1 MSRNREEK
9 EKIAVIKSSR
19 RTMSME
25 VRPDGSILVRAPF
38 RASAEE
44 IGNFVCSHKSWV
56 EKQRIRIRKRAAEIR
71 LADQNPLSPED
82 IRLLADQALR
92 ELPPRI
98 AAYAGQMGV
107 TYGRVTIRNQKTRWG
122 SCSSKGNLNFRV
134 TIRNQK
140 TRWGSCSSKGNLNFN
155 CLLMLTPR
163 EVQDYVIVH
172 ELSHRKEMNH
182 SPKFWE
188 VVEEVLP
195 DYKKR
200 RKWLRE
206 NGSVIIRRMTAGNSV
221 S

>member
-56 EKQRIRIRKRAAEIR
+56 EKQRIRMREKTDEIR
-71 LADQNPLSPED
+71 LAEQNPLSPED
-82 IRLLADQALR
+82 IRRLAEQALR

-107 TYGRVTIRNQKTRWG
+107 TYG
-122 SCSSKGNLNFRV
+122 RV

-182 SPKFWE
+182 SPKFWA

-200 RKWLRE
+200 RNWLRE
-206 NGSVIIRRMTAGNSV
+206 NGSAIIRRMTAGNSV

>member
-122 SCSSKGNLNFRV
+122 SCSSKGNLNF
-134 TIRNQK
+134 
-140 TRWGSCSSKGNLNFN
+140 N

-182 SPKFWE
+182 SPKFWA

-200 RKWLRE
+200 RNWLRE
-206 NGSVIIRRMTAGNSV
+206 NGSVIIRRMTAGNPV

>member
-56 EKQRIRIRKRAAEIR
+56 EKQRIRIRKRAAGIR

-122 SCSSKGNLNFRV
+122 SCSSKGNLNF
-134 TIRNQK
+134 
-140 TRWGSCSSKGNLNFN
+140 N

-163 EVQDYVIVH
+163 EVQDYVLVH

-182 SPKFWE
+182 SPKFWA

-200 RKWLRE
+200 RNWLRE
-206 NGSVIIRRMTAGNSV
+206 NGSAIIRRMTAGNSV

>member
-56 EKQRIRIRKRAAEIR
+56 EKQRIRIRKRADEIR

-122 SCSSKGNLNFRV
+122 SCSSKGNLNF
-134 TIRNQK
+134 
-140 TRWGSCSSKGNLNFN
+140 N

-163 EVQDYVIVH
+163 DVQDYVIVH

-182 SPKFWE
+182 SPKFWA

-200 RKWLRE
+200 RNWLRE
-206 NGSVIIRRMTAGNSV
+206 NGSAIIRRMAAGNPAS
-221 S
+221 

>member
-122 SCSSKGNLNFRV
+122 SCSSKGNLNF
-134 TIRNQK
+134 
-140 TRWGSCSSKGNLNFN
+140 N

-182 SPKFWE
+182 SPKFWA

-206 NGSVIIRRMTAGNSV
+206 NGSVIIRRMTAGNPV

>member
-56 EKQRIRIRKRAAEIR
+56 EKQRIRIRKKTEEIR
-71 LADQNPLSPED
+71 LAEQNPLSPEE

-107 TYGRVTIRNQKTRWG
+107 TYG
-122 SCSSKGNLNFRV
+122 RV

-182 SPKFWE
+182 SPKFWA

-200 RKWLRE
+200 RNWLRE
-206 NGSVIIRRMTAGNSV
+206 NGSAIIRRMAAGNPV

>member
-25 VRPDGSILVRAPF
+25 VRPDGSILVRAPY

-56 EKQRIRIRKRAAEIR
+56 EKQRIRMREKTDEIR
-71 LADQNPLSPED
+71 LAEQNPLSPED
-82 IRLLADQALR
+82 IRRLAEQALR

-107 TYGRVTIRNQKTRWG
+107 TYG
-122 SCSSKGNLNFRV
+122 RV

-206 NGSVIIRRMTAGNSV
+206 NGSVIIRRMTAGNPV

>member
-71 LADQNPLSPED
+71 LAEQNPLSPED

-122 SCSSKGNLNFRV
+122 SCSSKGNLNF
-134 TIRNQK
+134 
-140 TRWGSCSSKGNLNFN
+140 N

-182 SPKFWE
+182 SPKFWA

-200 RKWLRE
+200 RNWLRE
-206 NGSVIIRRMTAGNSV
+206 NGSAIIRRMAAGNPAS
-221 S
+221 

>member
-122 SCSSKGNLNFRV
+122 SCSSKGNLNF
-134 TIRNQK
+134 
-140 TRWGSCSSKGNLNFN
+140 N

-206 NGSVIIRRMTAGNSV
+206 NGSVIIRRMTAGNPV

>member
-56 EKQRIRIRKRAAEIR
+56 EKQRIRMRKRADEIR
-71 LADQNPLSPED
+71 LAEQNPLSPED

-122 SCSSKGNLNFRV
+122 SCSSKGNLNF
-134 TIRNQK
+134 
-140 TRWGSCSSKGNLNFN
+140 N

-182 SPKFWE
+182 SPKYWA

-200 RKWLRE
+200 RNWLRE
-206 NGSVIIRRMTAGNSV
+206 NGSAIIRRMAAGNPAS
-221 S
+221 

>member
-92 ELPPRI
+92 ELSPRI

-107 TYGRVTIRNQKTRWG
+107 TYG
-122 SCSSKGNLNFRV
+122 RV

-206 NGSVIIRRMTAGNSV
+206 NGTVIIRRMTAANPV

>member
-56 EKQRIRIRKRAAEIR
+56 EKQRIRIRKRAAGIR

-122 SCSSKGNLNFRV
+122 SCSSKGNLNF
-134 TIRNQK
+134 
-140 TRWGSCSSKGNLNFN
+140 N

-163 EVQDYVIVH
+163 EVQDYVLVH

-200 RKWLRE
+200 RNWLRE
-206 NGSVIIRRMTAGNSV
+206 NGSVIIRRMTAGNPV

>member
-122 SCSSKGNLNFRV
+122 SCSSKGNLNF
-134 TIRNQK
+134 
-140 TRWGSCSSKGNLNFN
+140 N

-172 ELSHRKEMNH
+172 ELRHRKEMNH
-182 SPKFWE
+182 SPKFWA

-200 RKWLRE
+200 RNWLRE
-206 NGSVIIRRMTAGNSV
+206 NGSAIIRRMAAGNPAS
-221 S
+221 

>member
-122 SCSSKGNLNFRV
+122 SCSSKGNLNF
-134 TIRNQK
+134 
-140 TRWGSCSSKGNLNFN
+140 N

-182 SPKFWE
+182 SPKFWA

-200 RKWLRE
+200 RNWLRE
-206 NGSVIIRRMTAGNSV
+206 NGSAIIRRMTAGNSV

>member
-56 EKQRIRIRKRAAEIR
+56 EKQRIRIRKRAAGIR

-107 TYGRVTIRNQKTRWG
+107 TYG
-122 SCSSKGNLNFRV
+122 RV

-206 NGSVIIRRMTAGNSV
+206 NGSVIIRRMTAGNPV

>member
-92 ELPPRI
+92 ELSPRI

-107 TYGRVTIRNQKTRWG
+107 TYG
-122 SCSSKGNLNFRV
+122 RV

-182 SPKFWE
+182 SPKFWA

-200 RKWLRE
+200 RNWLRE
-206 NGSVIIRRMTAGNSV
+206 NGSAIIRRMTAGNSV

>member
-56 EKQRIRIRKRAAEIR
+56 EKQRIRIRKRAAGIR

-122 SCSSKGNLNFRV
+122 SCSSKGNLNF
-134 TIRNQK
+134 
-140 TRWGSCSSKGNLNFN
+140 N

-163 EVQDYVIVH
+163 EVQDYVLVH

-206 NGSVIIRRMTAGNSV
+206 NGSVIIRRMTAGNPV

>member
-25 VRPDGSILVRAPF
+25 VRPDGSILVRAPY

-56 EKQRIRIRKRAAEIR
+56 EKQRIRMREKTDEIR
-71 LADQNPLSPED
+71 LAEQNPLSPED
-82 IRLLADQALR
+82 IRRLAEQALR

-122 SCSSKGNLNFRV
+122 SCSSKGNLNF
-134 TIRNQK
+134 
-140 TRWGSCSSKGNLNFN
+140 N
-155 CLLMLTPR
+155 CLLMLTPK

-182 SPKFWE
+182 SPKFWA

-200 RKWLRE
+200 RNWLRE
-206 NGSVIIRRMTAGNSV
+206 NGSAIIRRMTAGNSV

>member
-25 VRPDGSILVRAPF
+25 VRPDGSILVRAPY

-56 EKQRIRIRKRAAEIR
+56 EKQRIRMREKTDEIR
-71 LADQNPLSPED
+71 LAEQNPLSPED
-82 IRLLADQALR
+82 IRRLAEQALR

-107 TYGRVTIRNQKTRWG
+107 TYG
-122 SCSSKGNLNFRV
+122 RV

-182 SPKFWE
+182 SPKFWA

-200 RKWLRE
+200 RNWLRE
-206 NGSVIIRRMTAGNSV
+206 NGSAIIRRMTAGNSV

>member
-56 EKQRIRIRKRAAEIR
+56 EKQRIRIRKKADEIR

-122 SCSSKGNLNFRV
+122 SCSSKGNLNF
-134 TIRNQK
+134 
-140 TRWGSCSSKGNLNFN
+140 N

-182 SPKFWE
+182 SPKFWA

-200 RKWLRE
+200 RNWLRE
-206 NGSVIIRRMTAGNSV
+206 NGSAIIRRMAAGNPAS
-221 S
+221 

>member
-56 EKQRIRIRKRAAEIR
+56 EKQRIRIRKRAAGIR

-122 SCSSKGNLNFRV
+122 SCSSKGNLNF
-134 TIRNQK
+134 
-140 TRWGSCSSKGNLNFN
+140 N

-163 EVQDYVIVH
+163 EVQDYVLVH

-182 SPKFWE
+182 SPKFWA

-206 NGSVIIRRMTAGNSV
+206 NGSVIIRRMTAGNPV

>member
-82 IRLLADQALR
+82 IRQLADQALR

-107 TYGRVTIRNQKTRWG
+107 TYG
-122 SCSSKGNLNFRV
+122 RV

-182 SPKFWE
+182 SPKFWA

-206 NGSVIIRRMTAGNSV
+206 NGSVIIRRMTAGNPV

>member
-122 SCSSKGNLNFRV
+122 SCSSKGNLNF
-134 TIRNQK
+134 
-140 TRWGSCSSKGNLNFN
+140 N

-182 SPKFWE
+182 SPKFWA

-206 NGSVIIRRMTAGNSV
+206 NGSAIIRRMTAGNPAS
-221 S
+221 

>member
-122 SCSSKGNLNFRV
+122 SCSSKGNLNF
-134 TIRNQK
+134 
-140 TRWGSCSSKGNLNFN
+140 N

-206 NGSVIIRRMTAGNSV
+206 NGSVIIRRMAAGNPAS
-221 S
+221 

>member
-122 SCSSKGNLNFRV
+122 SCSSKGNLNF
-134 TIRNQK
+134 
-140 TRWGSCSSKGNLNFN
+140 N

-182 SPKFWE
+182 SPKFWA

-200 RKWLRE
+200 RNWLRE
-206 NGSVIIRRMTAGNSV
+206 NGSAVIRRMTAGCAV

>member
-56 EKQRIRIRKRAAEIR
+56 EKQRIRIRKRADEIR

-122 SCSSKGNLNFRV
+122 SCSSKGNLNF
-134 TIRNQK
+134 
-140 TRWGSCSSKGNLNFN
+140 N

-182 SPKFWE
+182 SPKFWA

-200 RKWLRE
+200 RNWLRE
-206 NGSVIIRRMTAGNSV
+206 NGSAIIRRMAAGNPAS
-221 S
+221 

>member
-25 VRPDGSILVRAPF
+25 VRPNGSILVRAPF
-38 RASAEE
+38 WASAEE
-44 IGNFVCSHKSWV
+44 IRNFVCSHKSWV
-56 EKQRIRIRKRAAEIR
+56 EKQRIRMRKKTEEIR
-71 LADQNPLSPED
+71 LAEQNPLSPED

-122 SCSSKGNLNFRV
+122 SCSSKGNLNF
-134 TIRNQK
+134 
-140 TRWGSCSSKGNLNFN
+140 N

-163 EVQDYVIVH
+163 EVQDYVLVH

-182 SPKFWE
+182 SPKFWA

-200 RKWLRE
+200 RNWLRE
-206 NGSVIIRRMTAGNSV
+206 NGSAIIRRMAAGNPAS
-221 S
+221 

>member
-122 SCSSKGNLNFRV
+122 SCSSKGNLNF
-134 TIRNQK
+134 
-140 TRWGSCSSKGNLNFN
+140 N

-182 SPKFWE
+182 SPKFWA

-200 RKWLRE
+200 R
-206 NGSVIIRRMTAGNSV
+206 
-221 S
+221 

>member
-122 SCSSKGNLNFRV
+122 SCSSKGNLNF
-134 TIRNQK
+134 
-140 TRWGSCSSKGNLNFN
+140 N

>member
-56 EKQRIRIRKRAAEIR
+56 EKQRIRMRKRADEIR
-71 LADQNPLSPED
+71 LAEQNPLSPED

-122 SCSSKGNLNFRV
+122 SCSSKGNLNF
-134 TIRNQK
+134 
-140 TRWGSCSSKGNLNFN
+140 N

-182 SPKFWE
+182 SPKFWA

-200 RKWLRE
+200 RNWLRE
-206 NGSVIIRRMTAGNSV
+206 NGSAIIRRMAAGNPAS
-221 S
+221 

>member
-25 VRPDGSILVRAPF
+25 VRPDGSILVRAPY

-122 SCSSKGNLNFRV
+122 SCSSKGNLNF
-134 TIRNQK
+134 
-140 TRWGSCSSKGNLNFN
+140 N

-206 NGSVIIRRMTAGNSV
+206 NGSVIIRRMTAGNPV

>member
-122 SCSSKGNLNFRV
+122 SCSSKGNLNF
-134 TIRNQK
+134 
-140 TRWGSCSSKGNLNFN
+140 N

-182 SPKFWE
+182 SPKFWA

-200 RKWLRE
+200 RNWLRE
-206 NGSVIIRRMTAGNSV
+206 NGSAIIRRMAAGNPV

>member
-25 VRPDGSILVRAPF
+25 VRPDGSILVRAPY

-122 SCSSKGNLNFRV
+122 SCSSKGNLNF
-134 TIRNQK
+134 
-140 TRWGSCSSKGNLNFN
+140 N

-182 SPKFWE
+182 SPKFWA

-200 RKWLRE
+200 RNWLRE
-206 NGSVIIRRMTAGNSV
+206 NGSAIIRRMTAGNSV

>member
-122 SCSSKGNLNFRV
+122 SCSSKGNLNF
-134 TIRNQK
+134 
-140 TRWGSCSSKGNLNFN
+140 N

-163 EVQDYVIVH
+163 EVQDYVLVH

-206 NGSVIIRRMTAGNSV
+206 NGSVIIRRMTAGNPV

>member
-122 SCSSKGNLNFRV
+122 SCSSKGNLNF
-134 TIRNQK
+134 
-140 TRWGSCSSKGNLNFN
+140 N

-163 EVQDYVIVH
+163 EVQDYVIVY

-206 NGSVIIRRMTAGNSV
+206 NGSVIIRRMTAGNPV

>member
-56 EKQRIRIRKRAAEIR
+56 KKQRIRIRKRAVEIR

-82 IRLLADQALR
+82 IRQLADQALR

-107 TYGRVTIRNQKTRWG
+107 TYGRVTIRNQKT
-122 SCSSKGNLNFRV
+122 L
-134 TIRNQK
+134 
-140 TRWGSCSSKGNLNFN
+140 WGSCSSKGNLNFN
-155 CLLMLTPR
+155 CLLMLAPR

-188 VVEEVLP
+188 EVEKVLP
-195 DYKKR
+195 DYKR
-200 RKWLRE
+200 RRNWLRE
-206 NGSVIIRRMTAGNSV
+206 NGSAVIRRMTAGCAV

>member
-122 SCSSKGNLNFRV
+122 SCSSKGNLNF
-134 TIRNQK
+134 
-140 TRWGSCSSKGNLNFN
+140 N

-200 RKWLRE
+200 RNWLRE
-206 NGSVIIRRMTAGNSV
+206 NGSVIIRRMTAGNPV

>member
-25 VRPDGSILVRAPF
+25 VRPDGSILVRAPY

-56 EKQRIRIRKRAAEIR
+56 EKQRIRMREKTDEIR
-71 LADQNPLSPED
+71 LAEQNPLSPED
-82 IRLLADQALR
+82 IRRLAEQALR

-122 SCSSKGNLNFRV
+122 SCSSKGNLNF
-134 TIRNQK
+134 
-140 TRWGSCSSKGNLNFN
+140 N

-163 EVQDYVIVH
+163 EVQDYVLVH

-182 SPKFWE
+182 SPKFWA

-200 RKWLRE
+200 RNWLRE
-206 NGSVIIRRMTAGNSV
+206 NGSAIIRRMTAGNSV

>member
-56 EKQRIRIRKRAAEIR
+56 EKQRIRIRKRAAGIR

-107 TYGRVTIRNQKTRWG
+107 TYG
-122 SCSSKGNLNFRV
+122 RV

-200 RKWLRE
+200 RNWLRE
-206 NGSVIIRRMTAGNSV
+206 NGSVIIRRMTAGNPV